1 MSKILFLNE
10 TDRNASYKTE
20 YRYKTAKQVK
30 AAKPKRD
37 EAGFIIP
44 YAMFRPIREP
54 GLICELLGDTP
65 VRRSADLKMNL
76 DYLMKEAYE
85 HAIEQIMCSVRLQEI
100 RCQMQF
106 NAEDRAWEHYTRLR
120 EKGQYAVMPSVTV
133 EERRRVILAAITW
146 KYDWIQKHKKWCFQ
160 FADAVITR
168 EKNGGTESQS
178 QFIEKFI
185 QSADSLPEANRRLLD
200 RLYEAA
206 WEIIQIYRYDA
217 DPCHVPAPWY
227 PHYYRK
233 EDLTVEVVSE
243 GAEPKTVTAMVY
255 IMENDFGEREPNS
268 YYYRVLYEGYKA
280 FHFPMHVLEG
290 TLKKCIGK
298 EAAARMIKE
307 VQHNVS
313 E

>member
-20 YRYKTAKQVK
+20 YRYKTAKPVK

-85 HAIEQIMCSVRLQEI
+85 HAIEQIMCRVRLQEV

-106 NAEDRAWEHYTRLR
+106 NAEDRAREHYTRLR
-120 EKGQYAVMPSVTV
+120 EKGQNTVMPSVTV
-133 EERRRVILAAITW
+133 EERRRVILGAITW

-168 EKNGGTESQS
+168 EKNGGTESWSQS

-185 QSADSLPEANRRLLD
+185 QVADSLPEANRRLLD
-200 RLYEAA
+200 QLYEVA
-206 WEIIQIYRYDA
+206 WNVLQIYRYDA
-217 DPCHVPAPWY
+217 DPSHVPAPWY
-227 PHYYRK
+227 DKK
-233 EDLTVEVVSE
+233 EEDH
-243 GAEPKTVTAMVY
+243 AE
-255 IMENDFGEREPNS
+255 
-268 YYYRVLYEGYKA
+268 
-280 FHFPMHVLEG
+280 
-290 TLKKCIGK
+290 
-298 EAAARMIKE
+298 EADG
-307 VQHNVS
+307 
-313 E
+313 